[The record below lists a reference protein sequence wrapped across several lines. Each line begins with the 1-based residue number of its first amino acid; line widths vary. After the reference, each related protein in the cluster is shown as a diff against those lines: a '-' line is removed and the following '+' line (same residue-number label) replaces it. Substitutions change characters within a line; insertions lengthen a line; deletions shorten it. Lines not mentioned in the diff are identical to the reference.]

1 MKKIIEES
9 GLISI
14 VALFV
19 LSFLQPFGIEQMTDR
34 RMPFIILISL
44 VAFAVS
50 ALSFAIER
58 TVTHRDASTVKDI
71 CLFHVINIPIL
82 SAVILSSIS
91 WFSWGNLH
99 SAWYCTQGE
108 FSVIN
113 YLVIC
118 VQVLLVSVFIFV
130 MQVYRSKNDRLQKE
144 LDMMKAINGQ
154 LEHRTDDDDTEGRKP
169 HDVITLTGNANNAVL
184 EVCVENIIFIE
195 SMGNYANL
203 CILKDD
209 KVDSQSLRITMKQLR
224 QILDKYPC
232 MFACHRAFIVNT
244 DYIQSVSGRHSTGY
258 QLQMFGTDK
267 LIPVSRTYSDEL
279 EQRIMKD

>member
-1 MKKIIEES
+1 MKKIIEDS

-44 VAFAVS
+44 VAFVVS
-50 ALSFAIER
+50 VLSFMIER
-58 TVTHRDASTVKDI
+58 AVTHRDASTVKDI
-71 CLFHVINIPIL
+71 CMFHVINIPIL

-130 MQVYRSKNDRLQKE
+130 EAIDRFLHPEIDIAYGQALVMAIVGCATNFVCAYLLHGGDGDVNSRAAYLHILSDVLTDLGAIAGLLCGLWWGISYVDAIVALVAACVVGRWAVRLLWTTGRE
-144 LDMMKAINGQ
+144 LTIN
-154 LEHRTDDDDTEGRKP
+154 K
-169 HDVITLTGNANNAVL
+169 
-184 EVCVENIIFIE
+184 
-195 SMGNYANL
+195 
-203 CILKDD
+203 
-209 KVDSQSLRITMKQLR
+209 
-224 QILDKYPC
+224 
-232 MFACHRAFIVNT
+232 
-244 DYIQSVSGRHSTGY
+244 
-258 QLQMFGTDK
+258 
-267 LIPVSRTYSDEL
+267 
-279 EQRIMKD
+279 